1 MQLSGI
7 EKYAMKFIEETDSA
21 WSAEQLAAAEAEIEQ
36 QKREWEEGRLA
47 ALREEEEEQRRILA
61 EETGE
66 ELLTYPGEEARQ
78 VNTSTPRE
86 RVQTHTRSKGSV
98 SLDLW
103 TLDKKVRASNC
114 SDTPSPSQSPIP
126 YSNPNLVIRTRR
138 ASATIANIGNNLSP
152 ELNNHTPNLVNRKF
166 IKINRAKRKAEADAN
181 GPAL

>member
-1 MQLSGI
+1 MR
-7 EKYAMKFIEETDSA
+7 FIEETDSA

-47 ALREEEEEQRRILA
+47 ALREEEEEQRRAIA

-66 ELLTYPGEEARQ
+66 ELLTYPGEDARQ

-86 RVQTHTRSKGSV
+86 RTHTRSKGTV

-103 TLDKKVRASNC
+103 TLDKRNKLPNN
-114 SDTPSPSQSPIP
+114 SDATSPLPSPIP

-138 ASATIANIGNNLSP
+138 ASASAAVSSNLSQDMNSHP
-152 ELNNHTPNLVNRKF
+152 PSIIARKY
-166 IKINRAKRKAEADAN
+166 IKINRAKRKAESDTN